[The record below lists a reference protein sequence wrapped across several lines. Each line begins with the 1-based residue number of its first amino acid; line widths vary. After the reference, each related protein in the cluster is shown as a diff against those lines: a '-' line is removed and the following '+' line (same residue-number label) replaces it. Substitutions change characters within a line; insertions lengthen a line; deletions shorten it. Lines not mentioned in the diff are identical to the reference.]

1 MSSMLE
7 ETKLIGLDWDNIA
20 YSIAKERVDFILKYD
35 FIDYIDLFESPNGE
49 GYHARIYTKYPIPYE
64 QRLRYRQQWKDD
76 GRRIVTDLLKADSS
90 PKEVLFNCK
99 IYNGQEH
106 KEIFMEKFKKN
117 APGFNIGEIN
127 G

>member
-1 MSSMLE
+1 MLHVQYVGGAGI
-7 ETKLIGLDWDNIA
+7 KLIGLDWDNIA
-20 YSIAKERVDFILKYD
+20 YSIAKERIDFILKYD

-49 GYHARIYTKYPIPYE
+49 GYHARIYTKYFIPYE

-99 IYNGQEH
+99 IYNGTEH
-106 KEIFMEKFKKN
+106 KEIFIEKF
-117 APGFNIGEIN
+117 IN
-127 G
+127 Q